1 MKKIVLSLGGFL
13 LSIFLFIAIFQ
24 LVNPVKD
31 AEVDNNTSNE
41 FNIKI
46 ELSKTTPCL
55 LACQKKYSNLDEKHK
70 KCIHIC
76 NNEKIIDNSIFS
88 NIAMY
93 VYMTDEK
100 KSPDFVIKL
109 IYILIWFALWM
120 QTTLLLFSLFCENLG
135 LFKRYY
141 FHIVD
146 TALNSPP
153 ILGVMGTIYSFAIY
167 TTKLEST
174 SDLIAGFKSSFFD
187 AAFTTIIAGFIY
199 LINLYFKIIILR
211 DEEVD
216 NEEE

>member
-1 MKKIVLSLGGFL
+1 MKKMILSLGAFL
-13 LSIFLFIAIFQ
+13 LSILLFVVIFQ
-24 LVNPVKD
+24 LVNPV
-31 AEVDNNTSNE
+31 TNE
-41 FNIKI
+41 LDTNSTKKFNLKM

-55 LACQKKYSNLDEKHK
+55 LECQKRYSNLDDKHK
-70 KCIHIC
+70 ECIYTC
-76 NNEKIIDNSIFS
+76 NNEKIIDNSFFS

-93 VYMTDEK
+93 VYMTDKK
-100 KSPDFVIKL
+100 KSPDCVIKL
-109 IYILIWFALWM
+109 IYILIWFALYI
-120 QTTLLLFSLFCENLG
+120 QTILLLFSIFCEDLG
-135 LFKRYY
+135 LFKKYY

-167 TTKLEST
+167 TTKLDST

-211 DEEVD
+211 DED
-216 NEEE
+216 DEEE

>member
-1 MKKIVLSLGGFL
+1 MKKIVLSLGAFL
-13 LSIFLFIAIFQ
+13 LSILLFIAIFQ
-24 LVNPVKD
+24 LVNPVKNNS
-31 AEVDNNTSNE
+31 DNNTTKE
-41 FNIKI
+41 FNLKT

-55 LACQKKYSNLDEKHK
+55 LECQKKYSNVDDKHK
-70 KCIHIC
+70 ECIRIC
-76 NNEKIIDNSIFS
+76 NNEKSIDNSIFS

-93 VYMTDEK
+93 AYMTDKE

-120 QTTLLLFSLFCENLG
+120 QTTLVLFSLFCKNLG
-135 LFKRYY
+135 LLKRYY

-167 TTKLEST
+167 TTKLETT

-211 DEEVD
+211 DEEVE

>member
-1 MKKIVLSLGGFL
+1 MKKIVLSLVAFL
-13 LSIFLFIAIFQ
+13 LSILLFVAIFQ
-24 LVNPVKD
+24 LVNPVTKKS
-31 AEVDNNTSNE
+31 ENNTTKE
-41 FNIKI
+41 FHLKK
-46 ELSKTTPCL
+46 ELSIVTPCL
-55 LACQKKYSNLDEKHK
+55 LECQNKYNNLDSKHK
-70 KCIHIC
+70 ECIHIC
-76 NNEKIIDNSIFS
+76 NNEKIVDDSIFS

-120 QTTLLLFSLFCENLG
+120 QTSLLLFSLFCKELG
-135 LFKRYY
+135 IFKKYY

-167 TTKLEST
+167 TTKLNST

-211 DEEVD
+211 DED
-216 NEEE
+216 EEE